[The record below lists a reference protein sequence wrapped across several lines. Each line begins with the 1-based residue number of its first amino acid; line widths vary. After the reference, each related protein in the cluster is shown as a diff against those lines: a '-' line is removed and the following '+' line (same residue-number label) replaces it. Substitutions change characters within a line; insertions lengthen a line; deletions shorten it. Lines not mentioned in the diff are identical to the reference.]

1 MGTKSTE
8 TMASCMKFAVF
19 ACLLMAGSA
28 TATKDPIA
36 KVIGMIDD
44 LEAKTKAAGE
54 KEDDAFKEFFAYCD
68 DAASE
73 SKNSIKIAK
82 KDKSKQEAIIA
93 KAKADIT
100 DAGEAVDS

>member
-1 MGTKSTE
+1 MG
-8 TMASCMKFAVF
+8 
-19 ACLLMAGSA
+19 A

-36 KVIGMIDD
+36 KVIGLISD
-44 LEAKTKAAGE
+44 LEAKIKAAGE
-54 KEDDAFKEFFAYCD
+54 KEDDAFKEFFDYCD

-93 KAKADIT
+93 KSKADIE
-100 DAGEAVDS
+100 DAGEAVGALAESIAKASKELKTAIGI